1 MKEKL
6 ARRIEM
12 YINSNFLKGDLDKY
26 RILPLGS
33 RYNNNVNIVIDGEV
47 VVSTDCLKLLSTLM
61 KSQKKQSTCGSLHET
76 QKLDAYWYQVTIV

>member
-33 RYNNNVNIVIDGEV
+33 RYNKNVNIVIDGEV
-47 VVSTDCLKLLSTLM
+47 VVSTDCLKLLSTVNEIT
-61 KSQKKQSTCGSLHET
+61 KEAVHVWESS
-76 QKLDAYWYQVTIV
+76 